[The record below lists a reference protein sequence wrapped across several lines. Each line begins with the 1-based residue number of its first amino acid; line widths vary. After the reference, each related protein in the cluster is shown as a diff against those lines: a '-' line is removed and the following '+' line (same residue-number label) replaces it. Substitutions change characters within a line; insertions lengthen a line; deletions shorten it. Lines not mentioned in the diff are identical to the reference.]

1 VRQVENSADNVFYV
15 RDHWIVE
22 RIGVFG
28 DLEIF
33 LDETPHV
40 GEEGPMGA
48 DSTAIF
54 IRLGDVVGTDRDEPT
69 IGNLELTMEFDKP
82 FSLPAV
88 LGGET
93 SALDPGTMSDRI
105 RNPQRLD
112 AWRC

>member
-1 VRQVENSADNVFYV
+1 VSTTIHVEHFSGHLTCVRQVENSADNVFYV

-40 GEEGPMGA
+40 GEEGPVGA

-54 IRLGDVVGTDRDEPT
+54 VSVML
-69 IGNLELTMEFDKP
+69 
-82 FSLPAV
+82 SV
-88 LGGET
+88 LIVT
-93 SALDPGTMSDRI
+93 SRH
-105 RNPQRLD
+105 
-112 AWRC
+112 